1 MAKQSPTS
9 RSLELLRER
18 GYEPWVVEQT
28 VRAGPLVFKRDLF
41 NAWDVFAVG
50 KTPETR
56 GQLVLVQTTSA
67 SNINARLDKIAA
79 NAFVPLL
86 REAGIRLLVH
96 GWRPPTKTIREW
108 RLREED
114 VS

>member
-1 MAKQSPTS
+1 MAKRSPTS
-9 RSLELLRER
+9 LSLEVLRDR
-18 GYEPWVVEQT
+18 GFEPWIVEQT
-28 VRAGPLVFKRDLF
+28 IRAGRLVFKRDLF
-41 NAWDVFAVG
+41 NAWDLIGVG

-56 GQLVLVQTTSA
+56 GQLVLVQTTDATNVSK
-67 SNINARLDKIAA
+67 RLDKIAE

-96 GWRPPTKTIREW
+96 GWAKPTKTIRTW

>member
-1 MAKQSPTS
+1 MADRSPTS

-18 GYEPWVVEQT
+18 GYEPWVVEQN
-28 VRAGPLVFKRDLF
+28 VRAGKLHFKRDLY
-41 NAWDVFAVG
+41 NAWDIIGVG
-50 KTPETR
+50 KTPSTR
-56 GQLVLVQTTSA
+56 GQLILVQTTDA
-67 SNINARLDKIAA
+67 SNVSKRLDKIAE

-96 GWRPPTKTIREW
+96 GWMKPTKTIRSW

>member
-1 MAKQSPTS
+1 MASQSPTS

-18 GYEPWVVEQT
+18 GYEPWVVEQS
-28 VRAGPLVFKRDLF
+28 VRAGRLVFKRDLF
-41 NAWDVFAVG
+41 NAWDIFAVG
-50 KTPETR
+50 KTPATR
-56 GQLVLVQTTSA
+56 GELVLVQTTSA
-67 SNINARLDKIAA
+67 DNVAARLTKISA
-79 NAFVPLL
+79 NLFVPLL

-96 GWRPPTKTIREW
+96 GWAKPTKTIRTW